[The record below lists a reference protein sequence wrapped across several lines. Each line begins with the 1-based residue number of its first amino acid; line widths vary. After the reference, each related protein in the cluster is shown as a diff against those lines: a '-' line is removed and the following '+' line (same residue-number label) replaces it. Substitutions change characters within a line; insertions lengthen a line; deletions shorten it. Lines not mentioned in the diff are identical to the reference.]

1 MACNLILLKIYF
13 KFFSSFYADFG
24 PVNLGLLYRYC
35 CKVNKK
41 LKSFSLAKKRVVHY
55 TSFDARKRANAAFMI
70 SAYAVSYKCFDIT
83 LTKKNLNLRIFFK
96 A

>member
-1 MACNLILLKIYF
+1 MYMYVF
-13 KFFSSFYADFG
+13 SFYADFG

-41 LKSFSLAKKRVVHY
+41 LKSFSLAKKRIVHY

-70 SAYAVSYKCFDIT
+70 SAYSVSKF
-83 LTKKNLNLRIFFK
+83 R
-96 A
+96 